1 MMSNETKIAVIIP
14 AFKVRA
20 QILDVLRG
28 IGARV
33 DQIWIVDD
41 ACPEKSG
48 EYAQKLSTDNRLR
61 VVFLEKNLGVGG
73 ACLAGFQKAREAGAD
88 ILVKVDGDGQMDP
101 TLIPNLVAPII
112 FGKADC
118 VKGNRFF
125 TSSIARRMPKM
136 RFIGNTGISFL
147 AKACS
152 GYWQIMDPT
161 NGFIAFHSSLLN
173 FLETEK
179 ISQRYFFEND
189 LLFRMGLLRAV
200 VLDFP
205 MAAKY
210 GDEKSSLSIT
220 KVMFTFPALFFT
232 RFCKRIFYR
241 YFLRDFNLG
250 SVFFLLGFLL
260 LIPGGLFGFQRW
272 KESIASG
279 IPATSGTVMLA
290 ALPVL
295 IGFQLL
301 FSFLLFDLL
310 SSPKDPVHP
319 ALSLMDTN
327 KKSLES

>member
-1 MMSNETKIAVIIP
+1 MLPNKNKIAVVVP
-14 AFKVRA
+14 AYRVKA
-20 QILDVLRG
+20 QILEVVRA
-28 IGARV
+28 IGHEV
-33 DQIWIVDD
+33 DSIWVVDD

-48 EYAQKLSTDNRLR
+48 EYVRKLCTDPR
-61 VVFLEKNLGVGG
+61 VNVVYLEKNLGVGG
-73 ACLAGFQKAREAGAD
+73 ACLAGFHRARDAGAD

-101 TLIPNLVAPII
+101 SLILNLTAPIA
-112 FGKADC
+112 FGKADY

-125 TSSIARRMPKM
+125 TSSIARNMPKL
-136 RFIGNTGISFL
+136 RFFGNTGLSFL

-161 NGFIAFHSSLLN
+161 NGFLAFHSCLLN

-200 VLDFP
+200 VMDFP

-210 GDEKSSLSIT
+210 GEEKSSLSIS
-220 KVMFTFPALFFT
+220 KVLFSFPALFFL
-232 RFCKRIFYR
+232 RFWKRIFYR

-250 SVFFLLGFLL
+250 SIFLLLGTAL

-272 KESIASG
+272 KESTESG

-290 ALPVL
+290 ALLVL
-295 IGFQLL
+295 IGFQFL

-319 ALSLMDTN
+319 ALSLMDKN
-327 KKSLES
+327 RKSPES